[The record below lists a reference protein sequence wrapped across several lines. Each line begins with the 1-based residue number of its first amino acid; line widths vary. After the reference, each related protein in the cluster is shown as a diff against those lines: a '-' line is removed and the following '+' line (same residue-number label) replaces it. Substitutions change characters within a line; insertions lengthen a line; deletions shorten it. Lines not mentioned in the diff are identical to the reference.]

1 MEMNLREK
9 STWNAIEFFCT
20 GPLPKE
26 ILFSMRAD
34 EGPRYQ
40 EVQSVPA
47 FGDQT
52 RQEEEERG
60 QNERKSKLPSVPDSA
75 LIWKWQP

>member
-1 MEMNLREK
+1 
-9 STWNAIEFFCT
+9 
-20 GPLPKE
+20 
-26 ILFSMRAD
+26 MRAD

-75 LIWKWQP
+75 LIWK